1 MKTETMHIACNIDS
15 KYTRFC
21 GVLMVSLFENN
32 RDEHLKMHILCYHLT
47 DENKEDLQEI
57 ATRYNNDIQFY
68 DIDETIFKGFPIS
81 DQWPIVIYFRLMLPE
96 LLDKNIIKV
105 LYLDCDILCRGNLN
119 ELFSTKMG
127 DNAICATEDILS
139 RFPALY
145 NRLGYHPSYNYFN
158 SGVLLI
164 NVAKWKELELTKKC
178 INYIGS
184 NKVRHPDQDA
194 LNAILFD
201 KKMILDS
208 RWNYI
213 SNYHTRYISKEEY
226 EEDLFKTKTYFPIFI
241 HFTGTK
247 PWSNLCDSPFK
258 REWFSYQNKTKWKDM
273 IPSHSIKQIIVYRTA
288 LLLDAIGIR
297 R

>member
-1 MKTETMHIACNIDS
+1 MERIRT
-15 KYTRFC
+15 Y
-21 GVLMVSLFENN
+21 
-32 RDEHLKMHILCYHLT
+32 
-47 DENKEDLQEI
+47 Q
-57 ATRYNNDIQFY
+57 
-68 DIDETIFKGFPIS
+68 
-81 DQWPIVIYFRLMLPE
+81 
-96 LLDKNIIKV
+96 
-105 LYLDCDILCRGNLN
+105 
-119 ELFSTKMG
+119 
-127 DNAICATEDILS
+127 
-139 RFPALY
+139 
-145 NRLGYHPSYNYFN
+145 
-158 SGVLLI
+158 
-164 NVAKWKELELTKKC
+164 KC

-258 REWFSYQNKTKWKDM
+258 ENG
-273 IPSHSIKQIIVYRTA
+273 SHIKIKQNGKI
-288 LLLDAIGIR
+288 
-297 R
+297 